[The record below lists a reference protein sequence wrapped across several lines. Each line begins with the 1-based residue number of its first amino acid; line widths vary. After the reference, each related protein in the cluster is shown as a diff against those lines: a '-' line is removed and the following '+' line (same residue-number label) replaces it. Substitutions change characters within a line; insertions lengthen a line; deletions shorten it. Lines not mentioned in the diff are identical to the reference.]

1 LPREAWAIIVPMS
14 KPAPTEAGR
23 WLALIASLPTEDPAA
38 RMRMLR
44 TLESLGAAVMREG
57 AYLLPDSAG
66 SRQGLEHLAEYIAKG
81 AGSAQVL
88 QVQPISEAQQLGFRA
103 LFDRS
108 ARYAEL
114 VKVVESLKVGF
125 GIADPSAISR
135 VLNKQRREFE
145 AISALD
151 FFPSDVQDRAKA
163 ALAAAEAAVHK
174 LMFPARTGA
183 VDKTNS
189 QYLRCT
195 WVTRRP
201 LWADR
206 LACAWLIRR
215 FVDPEGRIQWL
226 DKVQEPPAK
235 AVGFAFDGARFGNS
249 ASQITFEAMLPR
261 FGLSGNGALAKIG
274 AIVRFLEVRDNP
286 VPEAAGVQTLLQGA
300 ARRSANDDE
309 LLAEAEKTFDL
320 LYEAYFDA
328 PRK

>member
-1 LPREAWAIIVPMS
+1 MS
-14 KPAPTEAGR
+14 KPPPPDASGR

-57 AYLLPDSAG
+57 AYLLPDTAAC
-66 SRQGLEHLAEYIAKG
+66 RQGLEALSEYIVKG

-88 QVQPISEAQQLGFRA
+88 QVAPTGEAQQRFFRG

-114 VKVVESLKVGF
+114 VKVVDSLKVGY

-135 VLNKQRREFE
+135 VLNKQRRDFE

-151 FFPSDVQDRAKA
+151 FFPNEQQERARG
-163 ALAAAEAAVHK
+163 ALAAAEAAVRK
-174 LMFPARTGA
+174 LMFPTQGQAGGNAGRGS
-183 VDKTNS
+183 DEPL
-189 QYLRCT
+189 LRRV
-195 WVTRRP
+195 WVTRKP
-201 LWADR
+201 PWADR

-215 FVDPEGRIQWL
+215 FVDPEGSVQWL
-226 DKVQEPPAK
+226 EKGQDAPANT
-235 AVGFAFDGARFGNS
+235 VGFAYDGARFGNS
-249 ASQITFEAMLPR
+249 ATQVSFEVMLRHFRLAENAAM
-261 FGLSGNGALAKIG
+261 AKIG
-274 AIVRFLEVRDNP
+274 SIVHYLEVRDTP

-300 ARRSANDDE
+300 SRRSTNENE

-320 LYEAYFDA
+320 LYEAYFEA
-328 PRK
+328 PRA

>member
-1 LPREAWAIIVPMS
+1 MPREPWAIIVPMS
-14 KPAPTEAGR
+14 KPPPTETGR
-23 WLALIASLPTEDPAA
+23 WLLLVASLPTEDPAA

-57 AYLLPDSAG
+57 AYLLPDTAAC
-66 SRQGLEHLAEYIAKG
+66 RQGLEHLSEYIAKG

-88 QVQPISEAQQLGFRA
+88 QVAPMADAQQNAFRA

-114 VKVVESLKVGF
+114 IKVVDSLKVGY

-145 AISALD
+145 SISALD
-151 FFPSDVQDRAKA
+151 FFPSAVQERAKG

-174 LMFPARTGA
+174 LLFPARTQA
-183 VDKTNS
+183 AEKTHE
-189 QYLRCT
+189 QYLRCS

-215 FVDPEGRIQWL
+215 FVDPEGSVQWL
-226 DKVQEPPAK
+226 DKGQESPPR
-235 AVGFAFDGARFGNS
+235 AVGFAFDSARFGNS
-249 ASQITFEAMLPR
+249 ASQITFEVMLAR
-261 FGLSGNGALAKIG
+261 FDLANNAALTKIG
-274 AIVRFLEVRDNP
+274 AIVHFLEVRDNP

-300 ARRSANDDE
+300 ARRAENDDE

-320 LYEAYFDA
+320 LYEAYFEA
-328 PRK
+328 PKK

>member
-1 LPREAWAIIVPMS
+1 LAREAWAIIVPMS
-14 KPAPTEAGR
+14 KPPPTESGR
-23 WLALIASLPTEDPAA
+23 WLLLIASLPTEDPAA

-44 TLESLGAAVMREG
+44 TLESLGAAVIREG
-57 AYLLPDSAG
+57 AYLLPDNAAA
-66 SRQGLEHLAEYIAKG
+66 RQGLEHLSEYIAKG
-81 AGSAQVL
+81 AGTAQVL
-88 QVQPISEAQQLGFRA
+88 QVAPVSEGQQNGFRA

-114 VKVVESLKVGF
+114 IKVVDSLKVGY

-151 FFPSDVQDRAKA
+151 FFPSTVQERAKG
-163 ALAAAEAAVHK
+163 ALAAAEASVHK
-174 LMFPARTGA
+174 LLFPARMQA
-183 VDKTNS
+183 ADKTNE

-215 FVDPEGRIQWL
+215 FVDPEGSVQWL
-226 DKVQEPPAK
+226 DKVQEPPPR
-235 AVGFAFDGARFGNS
+235 AVGFAFNGARFGNN
-249 ASQITFEAMLPR
+249 ASQITFEVMLAR
-261 FGLSGNGALAKIG
+261 FELAGNGALAKIG
-274 AIVRFLEVRDNP
+274 AIVHFLEVRDHP

-300 ARRSANDDE
+300 SRRAGNDDE

-320 LYEAYFDA
+320 LYEAYFEA
-328 PRK
+328 PKI